1 MNMRLEEQQPK
12 ENAGKL
18 GLDNKG
24 FKFEGIDVKQDTLPG
39 SQDAQAKYV
48 QDDLSSIID
57 RMLSIAKEI
66 CVLSEHKVPA
76 ESDSTDAVPQMLHH
90 SK

>member
-12 ENAGKL
+12 DNAGKH
-18 GLDNKG
+18 GLDNKE

-39 SQDAQAKYV
+39 SQDSQAKYV

-66 CVLSEHKVPA
+66 CVLSEYKVPA
-76 ESDSTDAVPQMLHH
+76 ESDSTDTMQPMLHH